1 MENTKK
7 DRTQLKSYFRS
18 NAAPTEQNFKDFIDA
33 GLNQKEDGIAK
44 IQDGPLAI
52 EAVGS
57 SQDLLHFY
65 AKFSDVKPAWKLSQ
79 KIGDRPGFLLLTGN
93 DVPRLFIDSESGKTG
108 IGTKTPSGRLHVYE
122 ETGSIPSADTG
133 AFVLEH
139 GDLKGQS
146 SIVFKTKNNR
156 PTDIGY
162 ITYQEEATEVPGGN
176 TLTIGTQA
184 SPLNHVALMPSGN
197 VGIGTKAPTAKLD
210 VNGTVRLKT
219 GNQGVGK
226 VLTSDLN
233 GVASWAQ
240 PQVRRDYRPY
250 GTPTYVWDG
259 TTTTAENGADPTL
272 QLSVRGAA
280 VFEKYNNF
288 VPWFYKSMFT
298 LSNLSTE
305 AVGTDTPPANGIYL
319 TLPATPGIHNA
330 LLVSGIDRDRWSVIT
345 VWLCDAAGNNGVK
358 IARSSNNANGSAS
371 GLPNDGSAVAG
382 NMSSY
387 LIGPRNATKE
397 VNEHAWMTFPIT
409 ADQVASY
416 SSNGNLKFII
426 TTGYNYYTNH
436 PAVFFLS
443 GFALVPNQYGFT
455 QHPGL
460 VLHWGLNGNVSNDL
474 KWHSIWNNEGLVK
487 VDSLTTSTIFVKV
500 IDPNQDLLVTFYEHN
515 AGWHGGTLLI
525 TVGSNKQVFSPSDA
539 FIGIGKM
546 LYSGRAYSRPQSIL
560 IPKEIVKAQLVKTA
574 SAVPS
579 MLQLVLR
586 NPGGL
591 PYHFRGVDT
600 EIFF

>member
-52 EAVGS
+52 ESVGNA
-57 SQDLLHFY
+57 QDLLHFY
-65 AKFSDVKPAWKLSQ
+65 AKFSDVKPAWKISQ
-79 KIGDRPGFLLLTGN
+79 KIGDRPGFLLLNGN
-93 DVPRLFIDSESGKTG
+93 DQPRLFIDSESGKTG
-108 IGTKTPSGRLHVYE
+108 IGTKTPSGRLQVYE
-122 ETGSIPSADTG
+122 ETGSAPAADSGT
-133 AFVLEH
+133 FVLEH
-139 GDLKGQS
+139 GDAKGQS
-146 SIVFKTKNNR
+146 SIVFKTKTNR
-156 PTDIGY
+156 PADIGY
-162 ITYQEEATEVPGGN
+162 ISWQEDSSEVPGAN
-176 TLTIGTQA
+176 ILTIGTQA
-184 SPLNHVALMPSGN
+184 APANHVALMPGGN
-197 VGIGTKAPTAKLD
+197 VGIGTKAPAAKLD
-210 VNGTVRLKT
+210 VNGSVRLKT

-233 GVASWAQ
+233 GVANWAQ

-259 TTTTAENGADPTL
+259 TTTTAENGGDPTA

-280 VFEKYNNF
+280 SFEKYNNF

-298 LSNLSTE
+298 LNNLSSE
-305 AVGTDTPPANGIYL
+305 AIGTDTPPVNGIYL
-319 TLPATPGIHNA
+319 TLPVTQGIHNA
-330 LLVSGIDRDRWSVIT
+330 LLLSGIDRDRWSVIT
-345 VWLCDAAGNNGVK
+345 VWLCDSNGNNCVK

-371 GLPNDGSAVAG
+371 GLPNDGSAVSG

-387 LIGPRNATKE
+387 LIGPRNSTKE

-409 ADQVASY
+409 SEQVTTY
-416 SSNGNLKFII
+416 SNNGNLKFIL

-436 PAVFFLS
+436 PTVFFLS

-460 VLHWGLNGNVSNDL
+460 VLHWGLNGNMTNDL
-474 KWHSIWNNEGLVK
+474 KWVGIWNNEGLVK
-487 VDSLTTSTIFVKV
+487 VEPLTTNTIFVKV
-500 IDPNQDLLVTFYEHN
+500 VDPNQDLLVTFYEHN

-525 TVGSNKQVFSPSDA
+525 NVGNNKQVFSPSDA

-546 LYSGRAYSRPQSIL
+546 LYSGRMYSRPQSIL
-560 IPKEIVKAQLVKTA
+560 IPKDIVKAQLVKSS
-574 SAVPS
+574 SAVPA
-579 MLQLVLR
+579 MLPLVLR

-600 EIFF
+600 EIFY